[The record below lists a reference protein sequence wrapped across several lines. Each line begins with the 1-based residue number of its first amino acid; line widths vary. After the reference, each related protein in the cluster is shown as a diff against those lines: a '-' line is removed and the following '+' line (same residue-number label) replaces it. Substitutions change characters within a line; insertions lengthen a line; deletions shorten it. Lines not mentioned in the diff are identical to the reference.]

1 MLETPLLFKVI
12 ILSLLLFVLISLGQ
26 ALMYLIKDDGR
37 SDRVVKALTWRIG
50 VSVLIFILLLLGSVF
65 GLIQP
70 HGLAG

>member
-1 MLETPLLFKVI
+1 MLFKVI
-12 ILSLLLFVLISLGQ
+12 IISLLLFVLISLGQ